1 MSSEN
6 KPVMPPER
14 IEETETEEE
23 IRREEAAKG
32 KGERAFEVFCAA
44 IFLGMIGLVFFNAF
58 LRYVFRSS
66 FAPSEEWARFLF
78 IYITFIG
85 GIEAFYRHKHIAVD
99 MFVNMISGASRKAVD
114 IVASLFMLAALVL
127 LLFGGISVVLQTLDT
142 YSVATDVNMAFINGT
157 LPVMAFAAIIIHLRD
172 IVRLIRTP
180 ASSTPRPKRNRGE
193 NMELVVFL
201 VSLFGFLALGIPI
214 AIVLVLC
221 SMVLMYYGGMWDSM
235 FVMIIPQSMLDGA
248 NNYPLMAIPFFV
260 FAGEIMTEGG
270 LSKRV
275 VKLAQ
280 LIIGRVRGGLGY
292 AAIVSSVIFA
302 GLMGSSVGEAA
313 ALGSLLLPMMAQ
325 AGYKPGRAGGVIASG
340 AILGPIIPPSTNF
353 ILLGATVGLSIT
365 KLFMIGLVPGLIIGL
380 CLMVTWFFI
389 VRIDGY
395 KEKIEFK
402 KGEASKIVRD
412 AMPAFMMP
420 VLLLGGIRFG
430 VFTPTEG
437 GAFACVYAIAVCTLY
452 YRELTFKG
460 LLAVSARAARTTS
473 VVMLIVATATAV
485 GWFITSAQIPMQV
498 AELFQPLV
506 DSPILLLLSINVF
519 LFLAGMVMDLTPN
532 VLIFAPV
539 FYPLIQQ
546 AGIDP
551 YFFGLLFILNLGI
564 GVITP
569 PVGTVLYVVCGIGNI
584 KIGNLVRNMAP
595 FLIVEMLVLFLLL
608 FFPSLSIE
616 PMKFLM
622 K

>member
-1 MSSEN
+1 M
-6 KPVMPPER
+6 
-14 IEETETEEE
+14 
-23 IRREEAAKG
+23 
-32 KGERAFEVFCAA
+32 
-44 IFLGMIGLVFFNAF
+44 
-58 LRYVFRSS
+58 
-66 FAPSEEWARFLF
+66 
-78 IYITFIG
+78 
-85 GIEAFYRHKHIAVD
+85 
-99 MFVNMISGASRKAVD
+99 
-114 IVASLFMLAALVL
+114 
-127 LLFGGISVVLQTLDT
+127 
-142 YSVATDVNMAFINGT
+142 
-157 LPVMAFAAIIIHLRD
+157 
-172 IVRLIRTP
+172 
-180 ASSTPRPKRNRGE
+180 
-193 NMELVVFL
+193 
-201 VSLFGFLALGIPI
+201 
-214 AIVLVLC
+214 
-221 SMVLMYYGGMWDSM
+221 
-235 FVMIIPQSMLDGA
+235 
-248 NNYPLMAIPFFV
+248 
-260 FAGEIMTEGG
+260 
-270 LSKRV
+270 
-275 VKLAQ
+275 
-280 LIIGRVRGGLGY
+280 
-292 AAIVSSVIFA
+292 
-302 GLMGSSVGEAA
+302 
-313 ALGSLLLPMMAQ
+313 
-325 AGYKPGRAGGVIASG
+325 
-340 AILGPIIPPSTNF
+340 
-353 ILLGATVGLSIT
+353 GLSIT

-437 GAFACVYAIAVCTLY
+437 RAFACVYAIAVCTLY

>member
-1 MSSEN
+1 
-6 KPVMPPER
+6 
-14 IEETETEEE
+14 
-23 IRREEAAKG
+23 
-32 KGERAFEVFCAA
+32 
-44 IFLGMIGLVFFNAF
+44 
-58 LRYVFRSS
+58 
-66 FAPSEEWARFLF
+66 
-78 IYITFIG
+78 
-85 GIEAFYRHKHIAVD
+85 
-99 MFVNMISGASRKAVD
+99 
-114 IVASLFMLAALVL
+114 
-127 LLFGGISVVLQTLDT
+127 
-142 YSVATDVNMAFINGT
+142 
-157 LPVMAFAAIIIHLRD
+157 
-172 IVRLIRTP
+172 
-180 ASSTPRPKRNRGE
+180 
-193 NMELVVFL
+193 MELVVFL

-460 LLAVSARAARTTS
+460 LLAV
-473 VVMLIVATATAV
+473 V
-485 GWFITSAQIPMQV
+485 GLRDEQFVGFDAKAPGIGHVKRVLGVDEGGGP
-498 AELFQPLV
+498 AELLAFRDDVQGEGRFARGFGAVDFGDPALGDASDAEGEVYADGPGGDHRDFDMDIIGKLHHGALAEFAFDGFEGCFQR
-506 DSPILLLLSINVF
+506 LLARF
-519 LFLAGMVMDLTPN
+519 FRGKGWLFCHWGRLHKGRR
-532 VLIFAPV
+532 
-539 FYPLIQQ
+539 
-546 AGIDP
+546 
-551 YFFGLLFILNLGI
+551 GLPG
-564 GVITP
+564 
-569 PVGTVLYVVCGIGNI
+569 
-584 KIGNLVRNMAP
+584 
-595 FLIVEMLVLFLLL
+595 
-608 FFPSLSIE
+608 
-616 PMKFLM
+616 
-622 K
+622 

>member
-1 MSSEN
+1 
-6 KPVMPPER
+6 
-14 IEETETEEE
+14 
-23 IRREEAAKG
+23 
-32 KGERAFEVFCAA
+32 
-44 IFLGMIGLVFFNAF
+44 
-58 LRYVFRSS
+58 
-66 FAPSEEWARFLF
+66 
-78 IYITFIG
+78 
-85 GIEAFYRHKHIAVD
+85 
-99 MFVNMISGASRKAVD
+99 
-114 IVASLFMLAALVL
+114 
-127 LLFGGISVVLQTLDT
+127 
-142 YSVATDVNMAFINGT
+142 
-157 LPVMAFAAIIIHLRD
+157 
-172 IVRLIRTP
+172 
-180 ASSTPRPKRNRGE
+180 
-193 NMELVVFL
+193 MELVVFL

-313 ALGSLLLPMMAQ
+313 ALGSLLLPMMAQAGLIPSLRHHGQEQ